1 MVCVAGPTGTP
12 YEALVRVN
20 KDLNDILALTE
31 VSELL
36 RRNGV
41 FNGGGTLDEVQRFL
55 RSERTLWQ
63 EAIQKAGIQPE

>member
-1 MVCVAGPTGTP
+1 
-12 YEALVRVN
+12 VN

-55 RSERTLWQ
+55 RSERNLWQ